1 MFEKATAVID
11 AVKEKM
17 QSAVTYLD
25 EDLKTYR
32 AGKANPAVFN
42 NVVVSYYGT
51 MTPIPQVASISTP
64 DAKTMLIQ
72 PWDRNILHAVEKAIM
87 DANLGFTPQNNG
99 EVIRINIPA
108 LTEERRKE
116 LVKKARTAGENAKVG
131 VRNARRDA
139 IETLKKLQKEG
150 LPEDS
155 EKDFETEVQKQTD
168 AFIKK
173 VADVFVFAQLFKYS
187 SKSGV

>member
-1 MFEKATAVID
+1 MIEKAQAVID
-11 AVKEKM
+11 AVEEKM
-17 QSAVTYLD
+17 QGSVTYLE

-42 NVVVSYYGT
+42 SVVVNYYGT
-51 MTPIPQVASISTP
+51 MTPIPQVASIATP
-64 DAKTMLIQ
+64 DARTMLIQ
-72 PWDRNILHAVEKAIM
+72 PWDRSLLKPVEKAIM

-108 LTEERRKE
+108 ITEERRKE
-116 LVKKARTAGENAKVG
+116 LVKKARTAGENATVA

-139 IETLKKLQKEG
+139 IESLKKLQKEG

-155 EKDFETEVQKQTD
+155 EKDFEDEVQKLTD
-168 AFIKK
+168 SFSKK
-173 VADVFVFAQLFKYS
+173 VEEILAAKEKEIMTV
-187 SKSGV
+187 

>member
-1 MFEKATAVID
+1 MFDKAKAVMD
-11 AVKEKM
+11 ATRDKM
-17 QSAVTYLD
+17 QGAITYLE

-42 NVVVSYYGT
+42 SVTVSYYGT
-51 MTPIPQVASISTP
+51 MTPIPQVASIATP
-64 DAKTMLIQ
+64 DAKTMVIQ

-99 EVIRINIPA
+99 EVIRINVPA

-131 VRNARRDA
+131 VRAARRDA
-139 IETLKKLQKEG
+139 IESLKKLQKEG
-150 LPEDS
+150 LPEDA
-155 EKDFETEVQKQTD
+155 EKDFESEAQKLTD
-168 AFIKK
+168 TYIKK
-173 VADVFVFAQLFKYS
+173 VEEILSAKEKEIMTV
-187 SKSGV
+187 

>member
-1 MFEKATAVID
+1 MIEKAQAVID
-11 AVKEKM
+11 AARDKM
-17 QSAVTYLD
+17 QSAVTYLE

-42 NVVVSYYGT
+42 SVVVNYYGT
-51 MTPIPQVASISTP
+51 MTPIPQVASIGTP
-64 DAKTMLIQ
+64 DARTMLIQ
-72 PWDRNILHAVEKAIM
+72 PWDRTMLHPIEKAIM

-99 EVIRINIPA
+99 ETIRINVPA

-155 EKDFETEVQKQTD
+155 EKDFEDEVQKLTD
-168 AFIKK
+168 TFSKK
-173 VADVFVFAQLFKYS
+173 VEEILVAKEKDMMTV
-187 SKSGV
+187 

>member
-1 MFEKATAVID
+1 MIDKAKAVID
-11 AVKEKM
+11 AATEKM
-17 QSAVTYLD
+17 QGAVTFLD

-42 NVVVSYYGT
+42 NVVVNYYGT

-64 DAKTMLIQ
+64 DAKTMLVQ
-72 PWDRNILHAVEKAIM
+72 PWDRNLLHPVEKAIM

-131 VRNARRDA
+131 IRNARRDA
-139 IETLKKLQKEG
+139 IDALKKLQKEG
-150 LPEDS
+150 LPEDT
-155 EKDFETEVQKQTD
+155 EKDFEDEAQKLTD
-168 AFIKK
+168 RFIKK
-173 VADVFVFAQLFKYS
+173 IDEILTAKEKEVMTV
-187 SKSGV
+187 

>member
-1 MFEKATAVID
+1 MIEKAKAVTQ
-11 AVKEKM
+11 AAKEKM
-17 QSAVTYLD
+17 QGAVTYLD
-25 EDLKTYR
+25 EELKTYR

-42 NVVVSYYGT
+42 NVMVNYYGT
-51 MTPIPQVASISTP
+51 MTPVPQVASITTP

-72 PWDRNILHAVEKAIM
+72 PWDRSLIQPVEKAIM

-99 EVIRINIPA
+99 ETIRINVPA

-139 IETLKKLQKEG
+139 IDALKKLQKEG

-155 EKDFETEVQKQTD
+155 EKDFEDETQKHTD
-168 AFIKK
+168 SFIKK
-173 VADVFVFAQLFKYS
+173 IEEILAAKEKEIMTV
-187 SKSGV
+187 

>member
-1 MFEKATAVID
+1 MIDKAKAVID
-11 AVKEKM
+11 AAREKM
-17 QSAVTYLD
+17 QGAVTYLD

-42 NVVVSYYGT
+42 NVVVNYYGT

-72 PWDRNILHAVEKAIM
+72 PWDRSLIRSVVKAIM

-108 LTEERRKE
+108 ITEERRKE
-116 LVKKARTAGENAKVG
+116 LVKKARTAGENAKVA

-139 IETLKKLQKEG
+139 IESLKKLQKEG
-150 LPEDS
+150 LPEDT
-155 EKDFETEVQKQTD
+155 EKDFEDEVQKLTD
-168 AFIKK
+168 TYSKK
-173 VADVFVFAQLFKYS
+173 VEEILVAKEKEIMTV
-187 SKSGV
+187 

>member
-1 MFEKATAVID
+1 MIEKAQAVID
-11 AVKEKM
+11 AARDKM
-17 QSAVTYLD
+17 QSAVTYLE

-42 NVVVSYYGT
+42 SVVVNYYGT
-51 MTPIPQVASISTP
+51 MTPIPQVASIGTP
-64 DAKTMLIQ
+64 DARTMLIQ
-72 PWDRNILHAVEKAIM
+72 PWDRSLLKPAEKAIM

-99 EVIRINIPA
+99 EMIRINVPA

-139 IETLKKLQKEG
+139 IETLKKLQKDV

-155 EKDFETEVQKQTD
+155 EKDFEYEVQKLTD
-168 AFIKK
+168 NFSKK
-173 VADVFVFAQLFKYS
+173 VEEILAATEKEIMTI
-187 SKSGV
+187 

>member
-1 MFEKATAVID
+1 MIEKAQAVID
-11 AVKEKM
+11 AARDKM
-17 QSAVTYLD
+17 QSAVTYLE

-42 NVVVSYYGT
+42 SVVVNYYCT
-51 MTPIPQVASISTP
+51 MTPIPQVASIGTP
-64 DAKTMLIQ
+64 DARTMLIQ
-72 PWDRNILHAVEKAIM
+72 PWDRSMLHPIEKAIM

-99 EVIRINIPA
+99 ETIRINVPA

-139 IETLKKLQKEG
+139 IEALKKLQKEG

-155 EKDFETEVQKQTD
+155 EKDFEDEVQKLTD
-168 AFIKK
+168 NFSKK
-173 VADVFVFAQLFKYS
+173 VEEILVAKEKDMMTV
-187 SKSGV
+187 

>member
-1 MFEKATAVID
+1 MIEKAQAVID
-11 AVKEKM
+11 AARDKM
-17 QSAVTYLD
+17 QSAVTYLE

-42 NVVVSYYGT
+42 SVVVNYYGT
-51 MTPIPQVASISTP
+51 MTPIPQVASIGTP
-64 DAKTMLIQ
+64 DARTMLIQ
-72 PWDRNILHAVEKAIM
+72 PWDRSMLHPIEKAIM

-99 EVIRINIPA
+99 ETIRINVPA

-139 IETLKKLQKEG
+139 IEALKKLQKEG

-155 EKDFETEVQKQTD
+155 EKDFEDEVQKLTD
-168 AFIKK
+168 NFSKK
-173 VADVFVFAQLFKYS
+173 VEEILVAKEKDMMTV
-187 SKSGV
+187 

>member
-1 MFEKATAVID
+1 MIEKAKAVID
-11 AVKEKM
+11 ASKEKM

-42 NVVVSYYGT
+42 NVVVNYYGT

-72 PWDRNILHAVEKAIM
+72 PWDRNLIHPVEKAIM

-131 VRNARRDA
+131 IRNARRDA
-139 IETLKKLQKEG
+139 IDSLKKLQKEG

-155 EKDFETEVQKQTD
+155 EKDFEDEVQKCTD
-168 AFIKK
+168 SFIKK
-173 VADVFVFAQLFKYS
+173 IDEILAAKEKEVMTV
-187 SKSGV
+187 

>member
-1 MFEKATAVID
+1 MIEKATAVIE

-17 QSAVTYLD
+17 QGSVTYLD

-42 NVVVSYYGT
+42 SVVVNYYGT
-51 MTPIPQVASISTP
+51 MTPIPQVASIATP
-64 DAKTMLIQ
+64 DARTMLIQ
-72 PWDRNILHAVEKAIM
+72 PWDRSLLKPVEKAIM

-108 LTEERRKE
+108 ITEERRKE
-116 LVKKARTAGENAKVG
+116 LVKKARNAGENAKVA

-155 EKDFETEVQKQTD
+155 EKDFEDEVQKLTD
-168 AFIKK
+168 NFSKK
-173 VADVFVFAQLFKYS
+173 IEEILAAKEKEIMTV
-187 SKSGV
+187 

>member
-1 MFEKATAVID
+1 MIEKAKAVVD
-11 AVKEKM
+11 GVSDKM
-17 QSAVTYLD
+17 QGAVTYLE

-42 NVVVSYYGT
+42 SVVVNYYGT
-51 MTPIPQVASISTP
+51 MTPIPQVASIATP

-72 PWDRNILHAVEKAIM
+72 PWDRTLLKPVEKAIM

-108 LTEERRKE
+108 ITEDRRKE

-150 LPEDS
+150 LPEDA
-155 EKDFETEVQKQTD
+155 EKDFEGEVQKLTD
-168 AFIKK
+168 SFTKK
-173 VADVFVFAQLFKYS
+173 IDEILSAKEKEIMTV
-187 SKSGV
+187 

>member
-1 MFEKATAVID
+1 MIEKAKAVID
-11 AVKEKM
+11 AAKEKM
-17 QSAVTYLD
+17 QAAVTYLD
-25 EDLKTYR
+25 EELKTYR

-42 NVVVSYYGT
+42 NVVVNYYGT

-72 PWDRNILHAVEKAIM
+72 PWDRNLLHPVEKAIM

-99 EVIRINIPA
+99 EMIRINIPA

-116 LVKKARTAGENAKVG
+116 LVKKARTSGENAKVG

-139 IETLKKLQKEG
+139 IDALKKLQKEG

-155 EKDFETEVQKQTD
+155 EKDFEDEAQKLTD
-168 AFIKK
+168 SFAKK
-173 VADVFVFAQLFKYS
+173 VDEILAAKEKEIMTV
-187 SKSGV
+187 

>member
-1 MFEKATAVID
+1 MIEKAQAVID
-11 AVKEKM
+11 AVRDKM
-17 QSAVTYLD
+17 QSAVTYLE

-42 NVVVSYYGT
+42 SVVVNYYGT
-51 MTPIPQVASISTP
+51 MTPIPQVASIGTP
-64 DAKTMLIQ
+64 DARTMLIQ
-72 PWDRNILHAVEKAIM
+72 PWDRSMLHPIEKAIM

-99 EVIRINIPA
+99 ETIRINVPA

-155 EKDFETEVQKQTD
+155 EKDFEDEVQKLTD
-168 AFIKK
+168 NFSKK
-173 VADVFVFAQLFKYS
+173 VEEILVAKEKDMMTV
-187 SKSGV
+187 

>member
-1 MFEKATAVID
+1 MFDKAKDVTA
-11 AVKEKM
+11 AAREKM
-17 QSAVTYLD
+17 EGAVNYLE

-42 NVVVSYYGT
+42 NVVVNYYGT
-51 MTPIPQVASISTP
+51 MTPIPQVASIGTP

-72 PWDRNILHAVEKAIM
+72 PWDRSLIRAVEKAIM

-108 LTEERRKE
+108 ITEERRRE
-116 LVKKARTAGENAKVG
+116 LVKKARTAGENAKVA

-139 IETLKKLQKEG
+139 IEALKKLQKEG

-155 EKDFETEVQKQTD
+155 EKDFEDEVQKLTD
-168 AFIKK
+168 TFSKK
-173 VADVFVFAQLFKYS
+173 VDEILSAKEKEIMTV
-187 SKSGV
+187 